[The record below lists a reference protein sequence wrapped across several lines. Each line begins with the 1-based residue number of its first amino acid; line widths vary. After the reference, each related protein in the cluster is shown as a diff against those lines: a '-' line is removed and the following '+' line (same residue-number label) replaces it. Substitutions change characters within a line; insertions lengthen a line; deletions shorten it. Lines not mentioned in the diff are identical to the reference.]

1 MILNCI
7 VERYEG
13 GKLLS
18 DIHDLLIFYVENLL
32 ILDFV
37 SLGIF
42 CIDLAVGEDTALV
55 GTIAALV
62 RLVNH
67 RKKF

>member
-18 DIHDLLIFYVENLL
+18 DIHDLFIFYVENLL
-32 ILDFV
+32 ILDLV

-55 GTIAALV
+55 GTVAALV